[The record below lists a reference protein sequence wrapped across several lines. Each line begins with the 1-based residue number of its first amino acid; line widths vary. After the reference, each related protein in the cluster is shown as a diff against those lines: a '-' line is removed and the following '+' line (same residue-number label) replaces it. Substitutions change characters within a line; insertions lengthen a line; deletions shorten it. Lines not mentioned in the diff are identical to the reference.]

1 MIDSALISPALAPI
15 AKHWQTIRSE
25 LNALRSPQFIPW
37 PETFLYDNSW
47 TVFGLVHNA
56 KAMPLGIALC
66 PKTYALL
73 KDIPD
78 LLTAGFSK
86 LSPKTTIFPH
96 RGNNIPPR
104 YRCHLGMIVPQHCCF
119 TVVGQDYSWKERE
132 WLCFDDA
139 EEHSA
144 TNQSDEDRIVL
155 LIDILKK

>member
-1 MIDSALISPALAPI
+1 MIPHSSISPHLASLSDN
-15 AKHWQTIRSE
+15 WETIRSE
-25 LNALRSPQFIPW
+25 LEALRSLAFTPW
-37 PETFLYDNSW
+37 PETWLYDNSW
-47 TVFGLVHNA
+47 TVFGIIHCA
-56 KAMPLGIALC
+56 KAVQMGTALC

-78 LLTAGFSK
+78 LFIAGFSK
-86 LSPKTTIFPH
+86 LAPKTTIYPH

-119 TVVGQDYSWKERE
+119 TVAGQDYSWKERE

-144 TNQSDEDRIVL
+144 TNQSNEDRIVL